1 MKSDKL
7 KKLLKQ
13 IKKLKKLKKAR
24 RIKRTKKITQKNVL
38 LSAELETLKDKFKNQ
53 ELQLSQIRNPQQAP
67 VSRVSYEALGIGQQ
81 NALNQ
86 SNLENIEK
94 KYIKNFEEQEKALKE
109 YYKQKLLIDRE
120 QDDIKLKS
128 DGVGDFSQKRFAKSK
143 QQVIDPS
150 ITNKINLL
158 GQPRDIVYSQTDNQG
173 EFPRTDFDTSI
184 RDMFTELD
192 RNVDDVDNQIKTS
205 LYQPEQNILSEAK
218 AVQEIQE
225 EPVSVQSRKLRAQKE
240 GESDEEYD
248 KYIKKSYY
256 NYNYRTKN
264 KSVNT
269 SKFNSPKV
277 INDKTVKIDKKDLSN
292 KELSLLIPNFK
303 DTIDVSQKIE
313 NLNKEI
319 KQKESDI
326 FNAFSDY

>member
-13 IKKLKKLKKAR
+13 IKKLKKIKKAR
-24 RIKRTKKITQKNVL
+24 RINKTKKITEKNVL
-38 LSAELETLKDKFKNQ
+38 LSAELESLKDKFKNQ

-67 VSRVSYEALGIGQQ
+67 VSRVSYETMGIGQQ

-94 KYIKNFEEQEKALKE
+94 KYIKNFEEQEIALKE

-120 QDDIKLKS
+120 QNDIKLKS
-128 DGVGDFSQKRFAKSK
+128 DGIGDFSQKRFAKSK
-143 QQVIDPS
+143 KQVINPS
-150 ITNKINLL
+150 ISNKINLL

-173 EFPRTDFDTSI
+173 GFSRTEFNTSI
-184 RDMFTELD
+184 RDMFSELN

-218 AVQEIQE
+218 AVTNVQE
-225 EPVSVQSRKLRAQKE
+225 EPVIVKSRKLRAQKE
-240 GESDEEYD
+240 GETDAKYAEYVQKSD
-248 KYIKKSYY
+248 Y
-256 NYNYRTKN
+256 NFNYRTKN
-264 KSVNT
+264 KLVNS
-269 SKFNSPKV
+269 SKFTSPKV
-277 INDKTVKIDKKDLSN
+277 INDKTVTIDKKDLSK

-303 DTIDVSQKIE
+303 DTINLSQKIE
-313 NLNKEI
+313 DQNKEI
-319 KQKESDI
+319 KQNELDI
-326 FNAFSDY
+326 FIGFYDY

>member
-24 RIKRTKKITQKNVL
+24 RLKKTKKISQKNVL

-67 VSRVSYEALGIGQQ
+67 VSRVSYESLGIGQQ

-94 KYIKNFEEQEKALKE
+94 KYIKNFEDQEKALKE

-128 DGVGDFSQKRFAKSK
+128 DGIGDFSQKRYAKSK
-143 QQVIDPS
+143 QQIINPS
-150 ITNKINLL
+150 ISNKINLL

-218 AVQEIQE
+218 AVQQIQE
-225 EPVSVQSRKLRAQKE
+225 EPVSVKSRKLRAQKE
-240 GESDEEYD
+240 GESDAKYAEYVQ
-248 KYIKKSYY
+248 KSDY
-256 NYNYRTKN
+256 NFNYRTKN
-264 KSVNT
+264 KLVNS
-269 SKFNSPKV
+269 SKFTSPKV
-277 INDKTVKIDKKDLSN
+277 INDKTVRMDKKDLSN
-292 KELSLLIPNFK
+292 KELSLLIPNLK
-303 DTIDVSQKIE
+303 DTINLSQQIE
-313 NLNKEI
+313 NQNKEI

>member
-24 RIKRTKKITQKNVL
+24 RLKKTKTITQKNVL
-38 LSAELETLKDKFKNQ
+38 LSAELESLKDKFKNQ

-67 VSRVSYEALGIGQQ
+67 ISRVSYETLGIGQQ

-94 KYIKNFEEQEKALKE
+94 KYIKNFEEQEIALKE

-120 QDDIKLKS
+120 QNDIKLKS
-128 DGVGDFSQKRFAKSK
+128 DGIGDFSQKRFAKSK
-143 QQVIDPS
+143 EQVVDPS

-158 GQPRDIVYSQTDNQG
+158 GPPRDIVYSQTDNQG
-173 EFPRTDFDTSI
+173 EFPRTDFNTTI

-192 RNVDDVDNQIKTS
+192 RNVDSVDNQIKSS

-218 AVQEIQE
+218 AVSEIQE
-225 EPVSVQSRKLRAQKE
+225 EPVSVQSRKLRSQKE
-240 GESDEEYD
+240 GETDEEYD

-256 NYNYRTKN
+256 NYNYRTNKN
-264 KSVNT
+264 LINT
-269 SKFNSPKV
+269 SKFTSPKD
-277 INDKTVKIDKKDLSN
+277 IKDKTVKIGKKDLSK
-292 KELSLLIPNFK
+292 KELSLLIPNLK
-303 DTIDVSQKIE
+303 DTINLSQQIE
-313 NLNKEI
+313 DQNKEI
-319 KQKESDI
+319 KQKELDI
-326 FNAFSDY
+326 FSGFSDY